1 MRTLHL
7 ISHTHWDRE
16 WYFTFQQFRLKLVRL
31 IDGLLE
37 ILESDGGYRHFML
50 DGQTIVLDDYL
61 VMRPE
66 RKAILHEHIHK
77 GRILVGPWHIL
88 PDEFLVS
95 PEATIRNLLQ
105 GERTT
110 RRYGPKMKVGYIPDP
125 FGHIGQMPQ
134 ILRGFGIDAAALR
147 RGLADEPCEVWWEAP
162 DGSRLLTAYLRDGYD
177 NAAGLPASEPERF
190 ITEVCRLRDSLSPH
204 SVAADLLLMHGTDH
218 MEPDPD
224 TTPAIRASKGKL
236 GGDRLIHST
245 LPGYFKSV
253 RKRINNSEIPTV
265 HGELRSSK
273 KHHLLPGVLSTR
285 MWIKQRNKTCE
296 TLLEKWVEPFSTWA
310 GWSMDSGHRPLV
322 QNPAEIIRQA
332 WRLLMENHPHDSI
345 CGCSIDQVHE
355 EMRPR
360 FDQVEQIG
368 EELTRQSLVA
378 LAEGIDTRGGNAPN
392 RQAREAE
399 GYVGAIVVFNP
410 AAGARTDMVT
420 VELTLPP
427 DVAELEIMDENGT
440 VIPHQRIGSGARE
453 LINSILDREGFA
465 VIIGSL
471 HEGRAAN
478 LSIQDFSYS
487 RKGDVLSIEAVMA
500 ENGEPKKEVWERCV
514 EAIKSQLNDPAITHF
529 HVRARSN
536 QAVRIAFMASQ
547 VPGHGWR
554 TFLVRGTPVKDP
566 LPARIPPF
574 LHPLMPLAMRLAQSG
589 IGQRLYNLASEQP
602 HRQHNHIENEFFIV
616 RAERDGTLTVT
627 DKRDGTIIHGL
638 NRFMDEGDRGDEYNF
653 CPVTGDRQKSARS
666 RSVLVQNN
674 SVQKSM
680 EIKLLLRIPA
690 ELTLDRESRARQV
703 VNIPISTRVLLL
715 PGVPRIDIQTEV
727 ENRAKDGRLRVH
739 FPTQIHTEH
748 ACHDGHFEVVR
759 RPVGIPQYDS
769 TWVEQPRSEVPQR
782 NFTDVSDGKLGLMVA
797 NYGLP
802 EVEVIKAVNGNE
814 IALTLLRCVGW
825 LSRDDLSTRRGHA
838 GPFLATPGAQM
849 NGRWTFQYSI
859 IPHRG
864 GWEEGFE
871 QAYHF
876 EVPLRAVCTTN
887 HGGKLP
893 VSASFIQVSTR
904 MFVISAVK
912 QAENDRGW
920 LVRGYNISGEELPVT
935 LKPWR
940 RFKRVERVNLVERKI
955 SSLVPGE
962 DGSVSLT
969 ARGHEIVSVVFRE

>member
-16 WYFTFQQFRLKLVRL
+16 WYLTFQQFRLKLVHL

-37 ILESDGGYRHFML
+37 ILESDKEYRRFML

-66 RKAILHEHIHK
+66 REAILHEHIHN

-95 PEATIRNLLQ
+95 PEATIRNLLE
-105 GERTT
+105 GERTA
-110 RRYGPKMKVGYIPDP
+110 RRYGLKMMVGYIPDP

-134 ILRGFGIDAAALR
+134 ILRGFEIDAAALR

-177 NAAGLPASEPERF
+177 NAAGLPTSELERF
-190 ITEVCRLRDSLSPH
+190 ITEVCRLRDSLSSH
-204 SVAADLLLMHGTDH
+204 SITADLLLMHGTDH
-218 MEPDPD
+218 MEPDPY
-224 TTPAIRASKGKL
+224 TTLAIGASRGRL

-245 LPGYFKSV
+245 LPAYFESV

-265 HGELRSSK
+265 HGELRSSR
-273 KHHLLPGVLSTR
+273 KHHLLLGVLSTR

-296 TLLEKWVEPFSTWA
+296 VLLEKWVEPFSTWA
-310 GWSMDSGHRPLV
+310 GWSMDSGHRSMV
-322 QNPAEIIRQA
+322 QNPAEIIQQA

-368 EELTRQSLVA
+368 EELTRQSLSV
-378 LAEGIDTRGGNAPN
+378 LAEAIDTRGGNAPN

-399 GYVGAIVVFNP
+399 KQAGAIVVFNP
-410 AAGARTDMVT
+410 VAGTRTDLVT
-420 VELTLPP
+420 VELTLPQ
-427 DVAELEIMDENGT
+427 DVVDLEIRDEYDII
-440 VIPHQRIGSGARE
+440 IPHQWIGSGARE

-465 VIIGSL
+465 VIIGNL

-487 RKGDVLSIEAVMA
+487 RKGDMLSIEAVMA

-514 EAIKSQLNDPAITHF
+514 EAIISQLNNPAINHF

-536 QAVRIAFMASQ
+536 PVVRIAFMANQ
-547 VPGHGWR
+547 MPGHGWR
-554 TFLVRGTPVKDP
+554 TFLVHGTPVKDP
-566 LPARIPPF
+566 LPTRIPPF
-574 LHPLMPLAMRLAQSG
+574 LRQLMPLAMRLAQSG
-589 IGQRLYNLASEQP
+589 IGQRLYNRASEQP

-638 NRFMDEGDRGDEYNF
+638 NRFVDEGDRGDEYNF
-653 CPVTGDRQKSARS
+653 CPVTGDRQKSARF
-666 RSVLVQNN
+666 RSVYVQNN

-680 EIKLLLRIPA
+680 EIKLVLRIPA
-690 ELTLDRESRARQV
+690 ELTHDRESRVRQV
-703 VNIPISTRVLLL
+703 VNIPISTRILLL

-727 ENRAKDGRLRVH
+727 ENRAKDHRLRVH
-739 FPTQIHTEH
+739 FPTQIHAEH

-759 RPVGIPQYDS
+759 RVVGIPEYDRA
-769 TWVEQPRSEVPQR
+769 WVEEPRPEVPQR
-782 NFTDVSDGKLGLMVA
+782 NFTDVSDGKQGLMVA

-802 EVEVIKAVNGNE
+802 EVEILRSGDGNE

-838 GPFLATPGAQM
+838 GPFLATPTAQM
-849 NGRWTFQYSI
+849 NGRWTFKYSI
-859 IPHRG
+859 IPHRR

-876 EVPLRAVCTTN
+876 EAPLRAVCTTN
-887 HGGKLP
+887 HAGILP
-893 VSASFIQVSTR
+893 ASASFIQVSTR

-912 QAENDRGW
+912 QAEVGRGW

-940 RFKRVERVNLVERKI
+940 RFKRVERVNLAERKL

-962 DGSVSLT
+962 DGSVSFST
-969 ARGHEIVSVVFRE
+969 RGHEIVSVVFRE

>member
-16 WYFTFQQFRLKLVRL
+16 WYLTFQQFRLKLVRL

-37 ILESDGGYRHFML
+37 ILERDKEYRHFML

-66 RKAILHEHIHK
+66 REAILHEHIHK

-95 PEATIRNLLQ
+95 PEATIRNLLE
-105 GERTT
+105 GERTA
-110 RRYGPKMKVGYIPDP
+110 RRYGQKMKVGYIPDP

-134 ILRGFGIDAAALR
+134 ILRGFEIDAAALR

-190 ITEVCRLRDSLSPH
+190 VKEVCRLRDSLSSH
-204 SVAADLLLMHGTDH
+204 SIAADLLLMHGTDH

-224 TTPAIRASKGKL
+224 TTRAIRASKGKL
-236 GGDRLIHST
+236 DGDRLIHST
-245 LPGYFKSV
+245 LPAYFESIQ
-253 RKRINNSEIPTV
+253 KRINNKEILTI
-265 HGELRSSK
+265 HGELRSSR

-285 MWIKQRNKTCE
+285 MWIKQRNQACE
-296 TLLEKWVEPFSTWA
+296 TLLEKWVEPFSTWV
-310 GWSMDSGHRPLV
+310 GWSVDNGRRSMV
-322 QNPAEIIRQA
+322 QNPAEIVRQT

-368 EELTRQSLVA
+368 EELTRQSLEA
-378 LAEGIDTRGGNAPN
+378 LTGAIDTRCRVATDQQAEEVT
-392 RQAREAE
+392 RQA
-399 GYVGAIVVFNP
+399 GAIVVFNP
-410 AAGARTDMVT
+410 VAGTRTDLVST
-420 VELTLPP
+420 EFALPP
-427 DVAELEIMDENGT
+427 DVADLEIRDENGT
-440 VIPHQRIGSGARE
+440 IIPHQRIGSGARE

-514 EAIKSQLNDPAITHF
+514 EAIKSQLDDPGITHF

-536 QAVRIAFMASQ
+536 QAVRVAFMASQ

-566 LPARIPPF
+566 LPTRIPPF

-589 IGQRLYNLASEQP
+589 IGQRLYSREADQP
-602 HRQHNHIENEFFIV
+602 NRQINCIENEFFIV
-616 RAERDGTLTVT
+616 RAERDGTLTIM
-627 DKRDGTIIHGL
+627 DKRDGTVTRGL
-638 NRFMDEGDRGDEYNF
+638 NRFVDEGDRGDEYNF

-666 RSVLVQNN
+666 RSVLVQN
-674 SVQKSM
+674 SAVQKSM
-680 EIKLLLRIPA
+680 EIKLVLRIPA
-690 ELTLDRESRARQV
+690 ELTHDRESLARQV
-703 VNIPISTRVLLL
+703 VNILINTRVGLI

-727 ENRAKDGRLRVH
+727 ENRAKDHRLRVH
-739 FPTQIHTEH
+739 FPTQIHAEH
-748 ACHDGHFEVVR
+748 ACHDGHFEVVVR
-759 RPVGIPQYDS
+759 AVGIPEYDRA
-769 TWVEQPRSEVPQR
+769 WVEEPRPEVPQR
-782 NFTDVSDGKLGLMVA
+782 NFTDVSDGKRGLMVA

-802 EVEVIKAVNGNE
+802 EVEVIKAGNGNE

-838 GPFLATPGAQM
+838 GPFLATPAAQM
-849 NGRWTFQYSI
+849 NGRWTFKYSI

-887 HGGKLP
+887 HAGILP
-893 VSASFIQVSTR
+893 ASASFIQVSTR

-912 QAENDRGW
+912 QAENGRGW

-940 RFKRVERVNLVERKI
+940 RFKRVERLNLVERKL

-962 DGSVSLT
+962 DGSVGFS